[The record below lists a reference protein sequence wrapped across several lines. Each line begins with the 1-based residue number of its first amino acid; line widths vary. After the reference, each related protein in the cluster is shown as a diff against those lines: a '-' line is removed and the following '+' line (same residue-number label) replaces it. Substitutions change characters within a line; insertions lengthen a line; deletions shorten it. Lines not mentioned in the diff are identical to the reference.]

1 MVHTVPEQ
9 TNLISRKKW
18 LWQACFHFPEFSF
31 KMLHTMHCFSRDSDT
46 GTEHR
51 NKHTSILLFKNLF
64 LKHLL
69 LAGCGLTD
77 DACAIPSCH
86 LPVYSR
92 QIPCFWR
99 LLELASLLPPIAIS
113 NSNAIFITKR
123 TENQGFSHSGHSE
136 SRGGL
141 TPEYHPSRGIERLW
155 APESH
160 RATWRSCCCPDIL
173 CSTLQGSKTIQLF
186 CIQWESM
193 K

>member
-141 TPEYHPSRGIERLW
+141 TPSRGIERLW

-160 RATWRSCCCPDIL
+160 QATWRSCCCPDIL